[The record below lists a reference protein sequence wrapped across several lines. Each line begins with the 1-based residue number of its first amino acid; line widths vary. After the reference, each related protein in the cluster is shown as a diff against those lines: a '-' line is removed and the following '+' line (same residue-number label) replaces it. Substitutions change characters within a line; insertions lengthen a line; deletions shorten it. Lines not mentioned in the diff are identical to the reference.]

1 MTDLTRDPSIGP
13 HLAAGDLERLAQHR
27 LREGSQTT
35 KVEAEPAPALE
46 LILDLRRQVR
56 GRVDANEL
64 PSDILAEPVFE
75 LGGRLAAHRRRD
87 AEPIPRHVD
96 RPQHRIEDR
105 VRIGHTRLRE
115 HALGKARGRLHIA
128 QPLQVNHHR
137 RHGSLLSRFSALDAR
152 LP

>member
-1 MTDLTRDPSIGP
+1 IVGERGPHRAHRGRMPDLTGDPSIGP

-35 KVEAEPAPALE
+35 EVEAEPAPALE

-64 PSDILAEPVFE
+64 PSDILAEPAFE

-87 AEPIPRHVD
+87 AEPIP
-96 RPQHRIEDR
+96 Q
-105 VRIGHTRLRE
+105 IGRASCRE
-115 HALGKARGRLHIA
+115 RGE
-128 QPLQVNHHR
+128 VY
-137 RHGSLLSRFSALDAR
+137 G
-152 LP
+152 